1 MKNKYFVFTFIVV
14 LILSFGCTR
23 KTEGQLYIGNTAIDT
38 TTLISGIETPWEI
51 LWGPDNFIWFTER
64 AGRVNRINPSTG
76 EKQVIFTVADAFE
89 YGEAGLLG
97 MALHPDFEET
107 PWVYLVYNY
116 TDGPN
121 IRERLVRYIWNGI
134 SLENA
139 TILIDDIP
147 GNSYHNGSRLLFG
160 SDGKLYMTTGDAGN
174 TSNSQNMS
182 SIAGKL
188 LRINPDGSIPLDNPD
203 PASYIWA
210 SGLRNS
216 QGLVFA
222 PNGNL
227 YGSEHGPSS
236 DDEVNLLEKGR
247 NYGWPD
253 VAGYCDLPGENLF
266 CEVNNV
272 REPLFAWTPTLA
284 VSGIDYYNHN
294 AIPEWQGNLLMTS
307 LKASKLLSLKLSS
320 DGLFITETADWFTG
334 TWGRL
339 RDLCVAPDGRVFIAV
354 SNRDGR
360 GMPRPGD
367 DRIVE
372 IKAINSTGLN
382 QTGTYSKDVQ
392 VYPNPVTSDARVKWD
407 ALTGIGEYFIYSQSG
422 RLQGRGEV
430 YGSEFSINT
439 HNLNPGYYLLK
450 IATEGKIAIAP
461 FVVM

>member
-1 MKNKYFVFTFIVV
+1 MKNKYLFSSFIVA
-14 LILSFGCTR
+14 LFLSFGCTQ
-23 KTEGQLYIGNTAIDT
+23 KSEGQLYIGNTAIDT
-38 TTLISGIETPWEI
+38 VTLISGIETPWEV
-51 LWGPDNFIWFTER
+51 LWGPYGFIWFTER
-64 AGRVNRINPSTG
+64 AGRVNRVNPSTG
-76 EKQVIFTVADAFE
+76 ENQVILTVADVFE

-121 IRERLVRYIWNGI
+121 IRERLVRYSWNG
-134 SLENA
+134 SLLENA
-139 TILIDDIP
+139 TTLIDAIP

-160 SDGKLYMTTGDAGN
+160 PDGKLYMSTGDAGN
-174 TSNSQNMS
+174 TSNSQNIS

-188 LRINPDGSIPLDNPD
+188 LRLNPDGSIPFDNPD
-203 PASYIWA
+203 PNSYVWS

-253 VAGYCDLPGENLF
+253 VAGFCDLPGENIF
-266 CEVNNV
+266 CQENNV
-272 REPLFAWTPTLA
+272 HEPLFAWTPTLA
-284 VSGIDYYNHN
+284 VSGIDYYDHA
-294 AIPEWQGNLLMTS
+294 AIPAWQGNLLMTS
-307 LKASKLLSLKLSS
+307 LKASKMLSLKLSE
-320 DGLFITETADWFTG
+320 DGLSITETADWFAG

-339 RDLCVAPDGRVFIAV
+339 RDVCVAPDGRVFVAV

-360 GMPRPGD
+360 GTPRPGD

-372 IKAINSTGLN
+372 IKAKNTTGFN
-382 QTGTYSKDVQ
+382 QPDSYRKDVH
-392 VYPNPVTSDARVKWD
+392 VYPNPVTTEARVEWA
-407 ALTGIGEYFIYSQSG
+407 ALTGKGEYFIYSQSG
-422 RLQGRGEV
+422 SLQAWGEAN
-430 YGSEFSINT
+430 GPDFGINT
-439 HNLNPGYYLLK
+439 TVLNAGFYLLK
-450 IATEGKIAIAP
+450 ITTEDETATVP
-461 FVVM
+461 FMVM